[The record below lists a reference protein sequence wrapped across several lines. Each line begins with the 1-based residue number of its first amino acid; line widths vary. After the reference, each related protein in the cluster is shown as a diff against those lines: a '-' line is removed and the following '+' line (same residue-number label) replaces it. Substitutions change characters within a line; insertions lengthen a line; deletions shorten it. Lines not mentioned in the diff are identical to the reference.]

1 MSMRI
6 NIENILNSPEH
17 LFKEILIKL
26 TQKNI
31 EDAKKELSIKN
42 REIDTVLFDA
52 IKLVL
57 SDLKNEESYISR
69 LLYSLFKIE
78 FTRNIRR
85 EQLII
90 LGSQLK
96 SQHTKLR
103 KDIYRINTY
112 IHNIKIT
119 LKNLQRL
126 DKAFREK
133 NTSIFEQDML
143 NKSRY
148 YLDRINH
155 KYIELDKYKDRL
167 EDKLNIVEA
176 IEKKYRT
183 LLKKIPRYYELNEQI
198 YLQLAKD

>member
-17 LFKEILIKL
+17 LFREILIKL

-103 KDIYRINTY
+103 KDIYRINIY

-183 LLKKIPRYYELNEQI
+183 LLRKIPRYYELNEQI
-198 YLQLAKD
+198 YLQLA

>member
-31 EDAKKELSIKN
+31 DDAKKELSIKN
-42 REIDTVLFDA
+42 RGIDTILFDA

-69 LLYSLFKIE
+69 LLYRLFKIE

-96 SQHTKLR
+96 SQHTKLK
-103 KDIYRINTY
+103 KDIYRINVY
-112 IHNIKIT
+112 LYNIKIT
-119 LKNLQRL
+119 LKNLKRL
-126 DKAFREK
+126 NNAFSEK
-133 NTSIFEQDML
+133 NTSIFEQEML

-155 KYIELDKYKDRL
+155 KYRELDRYKDRL
-167 EDKLNIVEA
+167 EDKLNRVEA
-176 IEKKYRT
+176 VEKKYRT
-183 LLKKIPRYYELNEQI
+183 LLKRIPRYYELNEEI
-198 YLQLAKD
+198 YLQLA

>member
-17 LFKEILIKL
+17 LFREILIKL

-57 SDLKNEESYISR
+57 SDLKNKESYISR

-103 KDIYRINTY
+103 KDIYRINIY

-183 LLKKIPRYYELNEQI
+183 LLRKIPRYYELNEQI
-198 YLQLAKD
+198 YLQLA

>member
-1 MSMRI
+1 MRI

-26 TQKNI
+26 TQQNI
-31 EDAKKELSIKN
+31 ENAKKELSIKN

-57 SDLKNEESYISR
+57 SDLRNEESYISR
-69 LLYSLFKIE
+69 LLYRLFKIE

-96 SQHTKLR
+96 SQDIELK
-103 KDIYRINTY
+103 KDIYRIKLY
-112 IHNIKIT
+112 IHNISLT
-119 LKNLQRL
+119 LKNLKRL

-155 KYIELDKYKDRL
+155 KYRELDKYKDRL

-176 IEKKYRT
+176 VEKKYRT
-183 LLKKIPRYYELNEQI
+183 LLKRIPRYYELNEQI

>member
-1 MSMRI
+1 MSIRI

-31 EDAKKELSIKN
+31 DDAKKELSIKN
-42 REIDTVLFDA
+42 REIDTILFDA

-69 LLYSLFKIE
+69 LLYRLFKIE

-96 SQHTKLR
+96 SQNIELQ
-103 KDIYRINTY
+103 KDIYRIKLY
-112 IHNIKIT
+112 IYNITLT

-126 DKAFREK
+126 DKAFNEK
-133 NTSIFEQDML
+133 NSSIFEQEML

-148 YLDRINH
+148 YLDRIH
-155 KYIELDKYKDRL
+155 YKYRELDKYKDRL

-176 IEKKYRT
+176 LERKYRT
-183 LLKKIPRYYELNEQI
+183 LLRKIPRYYELNEEI
-198 YLQLAKD
+198 YLQLA

>member
-1 MSMRI
+1 MRI

-31 EDAKKELSIKN
+31 DDAKKELSIKT
-42 REIDTVLFDA
+42 REIDIILFDA

-57 SDLKNEESYISR
+57 SDLRNEESYISR
-69 LLYSLFKIE
+69 LLYRLFKIE

-96 SQHTKLR
+96 SQDIELQ
-103 KDIYRINTY
+103 KDIYRIKLY
-112 IHNIKIT
+112 IYNITLT

-126 DKAFREK
+126 DRAFSEK
-133 NTSIFEQDML
+133 NSSIFEQDML

-155 KYIELDKYKDRL
+155 KYRELDKYKDRL

-176 IEKKYRT
+176 IEKQYIT
-183 LLKKIPRYYELNEQI
+183 LLKKIPRYYELNEEI
-198 YLQLAKD
+198 YLQLA